1 MGLVGGSR
9 ATMTEGNRSGDR
21 MEGCGEEG
29 KGVATRRAPLD
40 CSDLAVD
47 YLVGEIGVTSN
58 ELRGCYTRSGMI
70 LALYHVRYTRWGIMG
85 LGCGIVSIILVS

>member
-1 MGLVGGSR
+1 
-9 ATMTEGNRSGDR
+9 MTEGNRSGDR

-29 KGVATRRAPLD
+29 KGVARRSPLD
-40 CSDLAVD
+40 CSDLAAD
-47 YLVGEIGVTSN
+47 CSVGGIGATSN